1 MSTYIEKTKAMTLPL
16 LPLRG
21 AVAFPSIPFA
31 IEVNRPEE
39 VAALETAKEHGGAIF
54 LLAFK
59 SPDDDEEVCERTL
72 YRVGVMAK
80 IEKFTRHAGGIVRAN
95 LDCLCRGEVVSISD
109 SPVLT
114 ARVICKT
121 VKVEAEADEEQTLRA
136 AVLKKLD
143 QFIGQIPEFNKD
155 IEKTIKSADDPGQL
169 ADFIAGSLLLRLE
182 HKQQIL
188 DEFDPIERLHLLS
201 EILDDELLLLA
212 EEINIHKK
220 TRERMEANQR
230 DYYLREQMKVIQ
242 SELGEGGE
250 DDDIAEYLFKISRIK
265 EMPQEIRDKLVKEVR
280 KLEKLPF
287 ASPESNVIRGY
298 LDTCLELPFGKKT
311 ADRADVAAA
320 RKILDRDHDG
330 MEKVKERILEYI
342 AVRARTEG
350 IRNQILCLVGA
361 PGVGKTSVASSI
373 AAALKR
379 KFVRVSLGG
388 VRDEAD
394 IRGHRKTYVAA
405 MPGRIIDA
413 IVKAESENP
422 LILLD
427 EIDKLT
433 RDAHGDPSAALLEV
447 LDPDQNKN
455 FRDHFLE
462 FPWDLSDCIFIAT
475 ANTLDTVPKP
485 LLDRME
491 IIELP
496 SYSRSEK
503 LSIAKNHLFPKQ
515 LARHGLSKKQF
526 KLSDDTLLEVIDGYT
541 REAGVRNL
549 ERELASLCRKAAMR
563 LADDP
568 DATSVKINK
577 KNLAEFLGPRKVLDD
592 KLPETDTVGLVNGL
606 AYTEAG
612 GDLLQVEA
620 LPLPG
625 SGKLQLTGSLG
636 KVMTE
641 SAEIARSVV
650 RARAEQY
657 GIDPDFHK
665 NTDLHIHFPE
675 GAIPKD
681 GPSAGVTMVTVMI
694 SALAGIPV
702 RRDVAMTGEVSL
714 RGRVIAIGG
723 LREKSMAA
731 YKAGVKTV
739 LVPADNR
746 PDYEKLD
753 AFLKEG
759 MEYVF
764 CDTVEDVLKVAL
776 IRSAE
781 KTVSADE
788 KSVTVSDGK
797 PLPLPVDHKR
807 GGRRRE
813 SQYH

>member
-1 MSTYIEKTKAMTLPL
+1 MSTYIEKTKALTLPL

-21 AVAFPSIPFA
+21 AVTFPSIPFS

-39 VAALETAKEHGGAIF
+39 VTALETAKANGGTIF
-54 LLAFK
+54 LLSFK

-72 YRVGVMAK
+72 YRVGVMARL
-80 IEKFTRHAGGIVRAN
+80 EKFTRHADGVVRAN

-109 SPVLT
+109 TPILT
-114 ARVICKT
+114 ARVVCKT
-121 VKVEAEADEEQTLRA
+121 VKVEEETDREQMLRT

-143 QFIGQIPEFNKD
+143 RFIAQIPEFNKE
-155 IEKTIKSADDPGQL
+155 IEKTIKSADDPGQM
-169 ADFIAGSLLLRLE
+169 ADFIAGSILLRLE
-182 HKQQIL
+182 HKQQVL
-188 DEFDPIERLHLLS
+188 DEFDPIERLEVLS
-201 EILDDELLLLA
+201 EILDDELVLLS
-212 EEINIHKK
+212 EQIQIHQK

-242 SELGEGGE
+242 SELGEGDE
-250 DDDIAEYLFKISRIK
+250 DEDIAEYIFKISRIPK
-265 EMPQEIRDKLVKEVR
+265 MPDEIREKLLKEVR

-287 ASPESNVIRGY
+287 SSPESNVIRGY

-311 ADRADVAAA
+311 ADRPDVAAA

-342 AVRARTEG
+342 AVRARTDG

-373 AAALKR
+373 ATALKR

-394 IRGHRKTYVAA
+394 IRGHRKTYIGS
-405 MPGRIIDA
+405 MPGRLIDA

-433 RDAHGDPSAALLEV
+433 RDSHGDPSAALLEV

-462 FPWDLSDCIFIAT
+462 FAWDLSDCIFIAT
-475 ANTLDTVPKP
+475 ANTLDTIPKP

-496 SYSRSEK
+496 SYARSEK

-515 LARHGLSKKQF
+515 LARHGLTKKQIR
-526 KLSDDTLLEVIDGYT
+526 LTDETLLEVIDGYT

-549 ERELASLCRKAAMR
+549 ERELAALCRKAAMR
-563 LADDP
+563 LAEDP
-568 DATSVKINK
+568 ELASVKINI
-577 KNLAEFLGPRKVLDD
+577 KNLAEFLGPRKVIDD
-592 KLPETDTVGLVNGL
+592 KLPDADEVGLVNGL

-620 LPLPG
+620 LPLAG

-641 SAEIARSVV
+641 SAEIAKSVV
-650 RARAEQY
+650 RARAARY
-657 GIDPDFHK
+657 GIDPEFDK
-665 NTDLHIHFPE
+665 TTDLHIHFPE
-675 GAIPKD
+675 GAVPKD

-694 SALAGIPV
+694 SALANIPV

-731 YKAGVKTV
+731 YKAGIKTV

-746 PDYEKLD
+746 PDYDKLD

-759 MEYVF
+759 MEYIF
-764 CDTVEDVLKVAL
+764 CSTVEDVLRVAL
-776 IRSAE
+776 RQPAE
-781 KTVSADE
+781 KQIPVEE
-788 KSVTVSDGK
+788 KPI
-797 PLPLPVDHKR
+797 PLPMEAKR
-807 GGRRRE
+807 GGRHRE